1 MGAPPELPESP
12 TRETWYPERED
23 ITIYGILAALS
34 DPTRLEIVRRLA
46 AQPEQ
51 SPFEFLSM
59 GTKQN
64 LTTHHF
70 KVLRE
75 AGLIKARYEGRVKYM
90 WLRRDLIDPLLR
102 RLARRDGCRAAGR
115 CSDRAARPSVVIR
128 ATCRRSCGRGSS
140 RSGVWAAARRASRC
154 APVVRR
160 RDATGSVVVR

>member
-1 MGAPPELPESP
+1 MGAPPEPPESP

-23 ITIYGILAALS
+23 ITIYGLLAALS

-64 LTTHHF
+64 LTHHF

-90 WLRRDLIDPLLR
+90 WLRRDLIDPLFPGL
-102 RLARRDGCRAAGR
+102 LDALLTAVAAGENP
-115 CSDRAARPSVVIR
+115 DP
-128 ATCRRSCGRGSS
+128 
-140 RSGVWAAARRASRC
+140 
-154 APVVRR
+154 
-160 RDATGSVVVR
+160 